1 MAQAT
6 VSFSGFSRED
16 AADAQAQFDQANAR
30 LRPAWRQVPEAE
42 AHVLIIDMDSMYGH
56 MGWLKAQGTGKITI
70 GVTTN
75 IRSEADHTLTR
86 PLDAGGLFDVLIQIA
101 SRLDQEPKP
110 ALESLITAADVI
122 AARTTGQQPALSAM
136 SARSTGQQPA
146 FTGRTTG
153 TQPAM
158 AAAPRVSRLSDFLTP
173 GRLAGPARLSREGAP
188 DLALDPAREIYAGSA
203 TLKPLL
209 PFLEAEVRD
218 GEWTAISGDQFD
230 QIAARSG
237 GAQAYLR
244 LLWLCGLYAGRGL
257 LMPDFNPNARYK
269 LSKWPQTERE
279 YPKHFR
285 IATVMMKGAAP
296 LTDISDQSGAS
307 LGEVIDYVNA
317 GLLTGVVL
325 ADGAPASEISIARA
339 ASLLARIG

>member
-6 VSFSGFSRED
+6 LSFSGFARED

-30 LRPAWRQVPEAE
+30 LRPAWQQVPENE

-56 MGWLKAQGTGKITI
+56 MGWLKAQGSGKITV
-70 GVTTN
+70 GLTASA
-75 IRSEADHTLTR
+75 RSEADFTLTR
-86 PLDAGGLFDVLIQIA
+86 PLDAGALFDVLMQIG
-101 SRLDQEPKP
+101 SRLDKEPEP
-110 ALESLITAADVI
+110 AIESLITAADVI
-122 AARTTGQQPALSAM
+122 AARTTGQQPALT
-136 SARSTGQQPA
+136 ARTTGQQPA

-158 AAAPRVSRLSDFLTP
+158 PAAPRMPRLSDALVP
-173 GRLAGPARLSREGAP
+173 GKLAGPVRLTREGAP
-188 DLALDPAREIYAGSA
+188 VLALDPAREIYAGSA

-209 PFLEAEVRD
+209 PIIEGEVRD

-237 GAQAYLR
+237 GPQPCLR
-244 LLWLCGLYAGRGL
+244 LLWLCGLYIGRGL
-257 LMPDFNPNARYK
+257 LLPDFNPNARYK

-279 YPKHFR
+279 FPKHFR
-285 IATVMMKGAAP
+285 IATVMMKGPAL
-296 LTDISDQSGAS
+296 LTEISDQSGAS
-307 LGEVIDYVNA
+307 LAEVIDYVNA

-325 ADGAPASEISIARA
+325 ADGAAPAEVSVARA
-339 ASLLARIG
+339 ASLLARVG